1 MIIIALTL
9 YLPQHLTF
17 LTKRA
22 WFYYNGP
29 DSAKMIVQSVVE
41 SAKTVTLVEEV
52 KQTVASAASAD
63 AASTIWQTAKE
74 L

>member
-1 MIIIALTL
+1 MIVIALTL

-17 LTKRA
+17 LTSRA

-29 DSAKMIVQSVVE
+29 E
-41 SAKTVTLVEEV
+41 SAKAAVEVTSTALREQV
-52 KQTVASAASAD
+52 KQTAATVWD
-63 AASTIWQTAKE
+63 NTKE

>member
-17 LTKRA
+17 ITNRA

-29 DSAKMIVQSVVE
+29 ESAKAAVE
-41 SAKTVTLVEEV
+41 SATTTALGEQI
-52 KQTVASAASAD
+52 KQTVVNTATHS
-63 AASTIWQTAKE
+63 ASTIWDNKNE

>member
-1 MIIIALTL
+1 MIVIAITL

-17 LTKRA
+17 LTSRA

-29 DSAKMIVQSVVE
+29 E
-41 SAKTVTLVEEV
+41 SAKAAVEGVTSTVLHEQV
-52 KQTVASAASAD
+52 KQTAANIAG
-63 AASTIWQTAKE
+63 AKTASTIWDTAKE

>member
-17 LTKRA
+17 LTSRA

-29 DSAKMIVQSVVE
+29 ESAKAAVE
-41 SAKTVTLVEEV
+41 SATSTALGEQI
-52 KQTVASAASAD
+52 KQTATSIATGKTAATVWD
-63 AASTIWQTAKE
+63 HAKE

>member
-17 LTKRA
+17 ITKRA

-29 DSAKMIVQSVVE
+29 ESAKAVVQSVVE
-41 SAKTVTLVEEV
+41 GATSTVLVEDV
-52 KQTVASAASAD
+52 RQTAVGAGT
-63 AASTIWQTAKE
+63 ASTILGTAKE